1 MFYEVVGLQDSTAP
15 TVVLSS
21 GLGGSGRF
29 WETLIP
35 VLESTWRIIVYDHN
49 GTGRSPASL
58 PNDYSIKSMSKELLA
73 LLNDIQ
79 IQQCHF
85 VGHALGGLVGLEI
98 ALQRPE
104 ILQSLVLINAWS
116 SPNPHTLRCFNI
128 RKALLHN
135 CSAEVYLQMQALML
149 YPPDWIAENVELLNL
164 EEQHMLKSFPDKQN
178 LLARISALSQFD
190 IDGQLNAITTNTL
203 IIANKDDA
211 LVPWQRSAILANGIG
226 NSKLHIFEYGG
237 HACTVTITDEFNQLL
252 LEHLNHFLK
261 GH

>member
-35 VLESTWRIIVYDHN
+35 VLESTWRIIVHDHN

-98 ALQRPE
+98 ALQRSE

-116 SPNPHTLRCFNI
+116 SPNPHTL
-128 RKALLHN
+128 
-135 CSAEVYLQMQALML
+135 
-149 YPPDWIAENVELLNL
+149 
-164 EEQHMLKSFPDKQN
+164 
-178 LLARISALSQFD
+178 
-190 IDGQLNAITTNTL
+190 
-203 IIANKDDA
+203 
-211 LVPWQRSAILANGIG
+211 
-226 NSKLHIFEYGG
+226 
-237 HACTVTITDEFNQLL
+237 
-252 LEHLNHFLK
+252 
-261 GH
+261 